1 VGGVGGAARV
11 LVADD
16 DAGVRYTLR
25 GLLEDDGLVVE
36 EARDGE
42 EALARLA
49 REPAVD
55 LVISDLRMP
64 RVDGLELLRRL
75 SAQPGAPRLIL
86 VTAHGSERHAVEAMK
101 LGALDYFKKP
111 FEVDAVLAVVRRALS
126 SVRLEAENERLAG
139 EVNLLRSLVFVSP
152 AMGRLALLVKRVA
165 PRDVTVLITGE
176 SGTGKER
183 IAEAVVR
190 ASARAAGPFVR
201 FNCAALTAELAEAE
215 LFGHAK
221 GAFTGAV
228 RARAGLFREAHGGTL
243 LLDEVGELEPALQAK
258 LLRVLQEG
266 EVRPVGEDR
275 PTPVD
280 VRILA
285 ATHRDLAAMVREG
298 RFREDLYYRLKVV
311 TLHVPSLRERPE
323 DLEALAR
330 HFLAR
335 FAERFRVPPV
345 PLTPALLA
353 RLSAWAWPGNVREL
367 ENALESAVAMS
378 PEGTL
383 DLSLL
388 PGAPLAPA
396 GEGGRADGGEGE
408 GRAGGRAGLKERVE
422 AYERA
427 LVVAALAETG
437 GNRSEAARL
446 LDIGRATLH
455 DKLRKY
461 GLARG
466 EDGEGG
472 GGGGGGAG

>member
-1 VGGVGGAARV
+1 MKARV

-25 GLLEDDGLVVE
+25 GLLEDDGFEVE
-36 EARDGE
+36 EVGDGE
-42 EALARLA
+42 AALQRLA
-49 REPAVD
+49 AEPPVD

-64 RVDGLELLRRL
+64 KVDGMELLRRGRAL
-75 SAQPGAPRLIL
+75 SPVPRVILI
-86 VTAHGSERHAVEAMK
+86 TAHGSERHAVEAMK
-101 LGALDYFKKP
+101 LGALDYFRKP
-111 FEVDAVLAVVRRALS
+111 FEVDDVLAVVRRALGTL
-126 SVRLEAENERLAG
+126 RLEAENERLAS

-152 AMGRLALLVKRVA
+152 AMSRLALLVKRVG

-183 IAEAVVR
+183 IAEALVR
-190 ASARAAGPFVR
+190 ASARADRPFVR
-201 FNCAALTAELAEAE
+201 FNCAALTPELAEAE
-215 LFGHAK
+215 LFGHTR

-228 RARAGLFREAHGGTL
+228 RARQGLFREADGGTL
-243 LLDEVGELEPALQAK
+243 LLDEVGELDPAAQAK

-275 PTPVD
+275 AWPVD

-285 ATHRDLAAMVREG
+285 ATHRDLAQRVKEG
-298 RFREDLYYRLKVV
+298 RFREDLFYRLKVV
-311 TLHVPSLRERPE
+311 NLHVPPLRERPE
-323 DLEALAR
+323 DLAALAK
-330 HFLAR
+330 HFLTR
-335 FAERFRVPPV
+335 FAERFHVPAV
-345 PLTPALLA
+345 QVTPELMA
-353 RLSAWAWPGNVREL
+353 RLTAWKWPGNVREL

-378 PEGTL
+378 PDGML

-388 PGAPLAPA
+388 PGGPGQEHREGAP
-396 GEGGRADGGEGE
+396 
-408 GRAGGRAGLKERVE
+408 RAGLKEKVE

-427 LVVAALAETG
+427 LIVAALEEAH

-461 GLARG
+461 GLAR
-466 EDGEGG
+466 EEE
-472 GGGGGGAG
+472 AE